1 MPGGGV
7 RVIPT
12 RVAWPDYVIV
22 YLPSNAGPKY
32 LGFTQMPL
40 TTLTDRGI
48 VSSRWLPD
56 GKIVWRE
63 SVTSYFGA
71 GAATPS
77 NGSRPGPAEWGRCRN
92 LLGWIAA
99 RTRVMGPDLGPITR
113 VGSAL
118 PRRPFGHSPL
128 FADSAAVGAGS
139 TARDRLIRSGGIRR
153 SWCRV
158 NRPRPPAT
166 V

>member
-56 GKIVWRE
+56 GKIAWRE
-63 SVTSYFGA
+63 SGTIALGQVQPPRPMDRGPDPRNRAGA
-71 GAATPS
+71 GTS
-77 NGSRPGPAEWGRCRN
+77 SDGSRPGPALW
-92 LLGWIAA
+92 
-99 RTRVMGPDLGPITR
+99 GPIW
-113 VGSAL
+113 A
-118 PRRPFGHSPL
+118 P
-128 FADSAAVGAGS
+128 
-139 TARDRLIRSGGIRR
+139 
-153 SWCRV
+153 
-158 NRPRPPAT
+158 
-166 V
+166 